1 MKTRNNILT
10 LALAGLAIAL
20 SACNETH
27 TYYDDAEYVMFADT
41 ASVNMVQ
48 QDASV
53 VKVPVASTVACNY
66 DRNFGVEIIDRG
78 SSAIE
83 GRHFT
88 MPSNTVTI
96 KAGERVGYLDVN
108 ANYDA
113 LEASDTLNVKLR
125 LVAPDAVKWNLYG
138 DCTNVRLVKSCP
150 FNIDDFEGWAVVTSL
165 FLYNYPG
172 DNTSIQ
178 RLIYTQKVPGQD
190 NTIRLKNFLYN
201 GYDID
206 MRLATGNPAE
216 PWITIDDGQVLSDE
230 ASVFGMVHGDN
241 KILVTNSPY
250 YNSYYNTCGSYAV
263 VYLYVYVEDMGK
275 PVGYVDPAAYN
286 IIEWVS
292 DEEADRLEREEG
304 LQRTN

>member
-1 MKTRNNILT
+1 MAVTGLTIIL
-10 LALAGLAIAL
+10 G
-20 SACNETH
+20 ACKETH

-48 QDASV
+48 QDAGEI
-53 VKVPVASTVACNY
+53 KVPVASTVACNY
-66 DRNFGVEIIDRG
+66 DRNFGVEILDRQ

-83 GRHFT
+83 GKHYT
-88 MPSNTVTI
+88 IPSNTVTI
-96 KAGERVGYLDVN
+96 KAGERVGYLTVN

-113 LEASDTLNVKLR
+113 LEATDTLNLR
-125 LVAPDAVKWNLYG
+125 LQLVAPDKVKWDLYG
-138 DCTNVRLVKSCP
+138 DCTNVKMVKSCP
-150 FNIDDFEGWAVVTSL
+150 FLLEDFEGWAVVTSL

-178 RLIYTQKVPGQD
+178 RLIYTEKVPGQD
-190 NTIRLKNFLYN
+190 NTIRLHNFLYD

-206 MRLATGNPAE
+206 MKLLTGNPAE
-216 PWITIDDGQVLSDE
+216 PWITIEEDQVLSDE

-241 KILVTNSPY
+241 KILVTSSPY
-250 YNSYYNTCGSYAV
+250 YNSYYETCNSFAV
-263 VYLYVYVEDMGK
+263 LYLYVYVEDMGE
-275 PVGYVDPAAYN
+275 PIGYVDPAAYN

-304 LQRTN
+304 MKKTY